1 MCDINE
7 KDTVYGLIQK
17 FLAYTPVVIWGSG
30 ATAPYGMP
38 TMSELNTKLKEVMGD
53 DFDDSCGNLEAEL
66 EKEKYLPHMAR
77 IRKIIWDCI
86 KRCDQYIDA
95 LILDGDCNFGEIFSI
110 IDIFYKN
117 HPRCVNVITT
127 NYDEMIEKVLGLHN
141 VNFTDGFNRN
151 QFSGFDENRFQDKN
165 IVNIIKVHGSLSWFD
180 FGGEIRFYANYP
192 PNPTSFE
199 PTIVPPGIGK
209 YRETSQLPY
218 RELIQKA
225 DAAIKNTRGFFCVGF
240 GFNDEH
246 ITPEIIKKI
255 KEGTPIVLITKR
267 ASRAALNLL
276 SLANNIAIIEEEISG
291 GSRIT
296 IKQESSS
303 KTESHIISN
312 NMWQLSCFI
321 DEVLK

>member
-1 MCDINE
+1 
-7 KDTVYGLIQK
+7 
-17 FLAYTPVVIWGSG
+17 
-30 ATAPYGMP
+30 
-38 TMSELNTKLKEVMGD
+38 
-53 DFDDSCGNLEAEL
+53 
-66 EKEKYLPHMAR
+66 
-77 IRKIIWDCI
+77 
-86 KRCDQYIDA
+86 
-95 LILDGDCNFGEIFSI
+95 
-110 IDIFYKN
+110 
-117 HPRCVNVITT
+117 
-127 NYDEMIEKVLGLHN
+127 
-141 VNFTDGFNRN
+141 
-151 QFSGFDENRFQDKN
+151 
-165 IVNIIKVHGSLSWFD
+165 VHGSLSWFD